1 MTDHRSAPQRSG
13 TFRLLGAIIVLAFGS
28 CLTFA
33 QGKLRFDPISGVV
46 GSSVTATATGLEPGA
61 QVNLAWESANARWNV
76 NADGRFLGITASKTL
91 THVAEATVDAGGTAT
106 FDFRVPEDYGYTH
119 NVFVVA
125 GDASVARQGFTVV
138 PNLTVSPTSGPV
150 GTPMTVTLTGVGYS
164 FWQLA
169 WHLLYDGAQTGWLS
183 AITTRGTATAV
194 IPASGATGLHT
205 LQVLSGTHPV
215 PYLNQQQAP
224 TYNPHVPTVL
234 ASSFDITEGAPV
246 RPQAAE
252 LQSLPREPFVAAG
265 AGASAGGTGEPTL
278 TLDHGS
284 GTVGSAIAVH
294 GAGFPAGARV
304 GLTWTTTRGNDIISG
319 LVPAT
324 LELGSVVVASDGSF
338 DTIVATP
345 DDLGGSHT
353 LVATAATATNPAT
366 ATTTAATTTSHATTT
381 TRATTTTPAA
391 TTAAAATVAANVAAQ
406 SEAVASYTITPSVVA
421 VTPSVVAPAGDITIT
436 VKGVGWSDTANIYTF
451 VMDNGYLGYGCGVNS
466 QGDVTVHL
474 KAPGQLGT
482 HFIDVYPSI
491 YRGVISAP
499 GAPPPPRLEPGQ
511 DASLLPGANG
521 TFFQLP
527 MLNWRDHPGEELP
540 AFHLAFEVR

>member
-1 MTDHRSAPQRSG
+1 MTDNRSAPQRRG
-13 TFRLLGAIIVLAFGS
+13 TFRLLGVIIVLAFGA

-61 QVNLAWESANARWNV
+61 QVSLAWESADAQWNV

-91 THVAEATVDAGGTAT
+91 TPVAEATVDADGTAT

-119 NVFVVA
+119 NVFVEA
-125 GDASVARQGFTVV
+125 GDESVARQGFTVV

-234 ASSFDITEGAPV
+234 ASSFEITEGAPV
-246 RPQAAE
+246 LPEAAD

-265 AGASAGGTGEPTL
+265 AGAAAGAPQGTGEPTL

-324 LELGSVVVASDGSF
+324 LELGSVVVAQGGSF
-338 DTIVATP
+338 DTIIATP

-353 LVATAATATNPAT
+353 LVATTISAAAPAAATASA
-366 ATTTAATTTSHATTT
+366 ATTMTTAVTPTATAATTT
-381 TRATTTTPAA
+381 
-391 TTAAAATVAANVAAQ
+391 TAAAQ
-406 SEAVASYTITPSVVA
+406 GEAVASYTITPSVVA
-421 VTPSVVAPAGDITIT
+421 VTPSVVAPGGDITIT